1 MNKNFELAK
10 ISDTKF
16 DIVLLEKGLHI
27 LVGLTKIGFDELEG
41 RDQGLEICFKTIR
54 ESSSDVS

>member
-1 MNKNFELAK
+1 MNKNFELAR

-27 LVGLTKIGFDELEG
+27 LVGLTKIGFESLEG
-41 RDQGLEICFKTIR
+41 RDQGLEVCFKTIR
-54 ESSSDVS
+54 ESS